1 MFFFSKVLILTASI
15 VAVPTYNNQTQTS
28 NLEILHK
35 EDSDKYLNTAYN
47 FEWRKRMDDDGKLGP
62 LRALSIIQVIFGIKL

>member
-1 MFFFSKVLILTASI
+1 MFFSKVFILTASI

-28 NLEILHK
+28 NSEILQNA
-35 EDSDKYLNTAYN
+35 DSESDLNPASN
-47 FEWRKRMDDDGKLGP
+47 FDWRKRMDDDGKLGP